1 MYKENYSYNNS
12 VIIEDAAWSLHYHFL
27 INHKDSDPLPS
38 AFAAVLK
45 MARVY
50 DFKEILDDGAELY
63 IIANNVSIREHN
75 ERESIHGRLP
85 SLEEV
90 S

>member
-1 MYKENYSYNNS
+1 MKNYSYNHS

-27 INHKDSDPLPS
+27 IHDKHSS
-38 AFAAVLK
+38 AYGAVVK
-45 MARVY
+45 MAEIY
-50 DFKEILDDGAELY
+50 NFGLHDKEELRL
-63 IIANNVSIREHN
+63 IADNVSKREHN

-85 SLEEV
+85 REE